1 MSKLKCQYS
10 NRTFA
15 YTYSKEHT
23 GLHRNDND
31 LYLNSFMYHPYP
43 SMTYYLAVLSPYSF
57 VKLCIVLLSF
67 V

>member
-31 LYLNSFMYHPYP
+31 LYLNSFMYHPYH
-43 SMTYYLAVLSPYSF
+43 SMTGSLRKVLYDIGLVVS
-57 VKLCIVLLSF
+57 I
-67 V
+67 